1 MTAETAGFIAAQRT
15 DHGVPRSV
23 ACRALEAPEPAFCKH
38 LNRPPTPAQS
48 RRRVLDAEVNRV
60 FGRSEGTCGSPRVTA
75 QLRRDGIA
83 ASNKTVEASMAR
95 QGLCARPKP
104 NKRGLTGQN
113 PGDAAPTDLLR
124 RDFSANTSRRARTC
138 RDGLPKRSRLS
149 PTP

>member
-1 MTAETAGFIAAQRT
+1 MTAEFIAAQRT
-15 DHGVPRSV
+15 GHGVPHAVSL
-23 ACRALEAPEPAFCKH
+23 RALDVAPSTFYEH
-38 LNRPPTPAQS
+38 LDRPPTPMQI
-48 RRRVLDAEVNRV
+48 RRRATDAEVKQA
-60 FGRSEGTCGSPRVTA
+60 FDRSEGTYGSPRVTA
-75 QLRRDGIA
+75 QLRRDGIKV
-83 ASNKTVEASMAR
+83 SHKTVEASMAR